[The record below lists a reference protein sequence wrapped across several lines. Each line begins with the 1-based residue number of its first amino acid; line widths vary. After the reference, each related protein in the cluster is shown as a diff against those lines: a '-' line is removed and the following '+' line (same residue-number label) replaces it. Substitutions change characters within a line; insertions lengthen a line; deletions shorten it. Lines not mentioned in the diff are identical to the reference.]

1 MKNTGADN
9 RGPEDS
15 VRFTVQDGTLAAH
28 TDSALYFQYSG
39 LGEVPQKVQPK
50 VVPAPIKNT
59 VSVLKALDPMFPAP
73 PQAAQE

>member
-1 MKNTGADN
+1 MRNTRADN

-15 VRFTVQDGTLAAH
+15 VRFTVQDGTSAAH
-28 TDSALYFQYSG
+28 TDSALYFQYSA

-59 VSVLKALDPMFPAP
+59 LCLS
-73 PQAAQE
+73 